1 MGRDEDED
9 EDFSQGELM
18 CGHLYFACLLS
29 ALYVL
34 CMSYVVCGQMS
45 GVSNY
50 VC

>member
-1 MGRDEDED
+1 
-9 EDFSQGELM
+9 M
-18 CGHLYFACLLS
+18 CGNLDFTCLLS

-50 VC
+50 VCQSLMFLLVRSIL